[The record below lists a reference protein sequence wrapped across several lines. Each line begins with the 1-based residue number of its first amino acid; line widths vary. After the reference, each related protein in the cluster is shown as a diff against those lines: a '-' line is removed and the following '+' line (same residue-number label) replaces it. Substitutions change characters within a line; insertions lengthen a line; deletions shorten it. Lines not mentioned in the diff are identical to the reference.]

1 LRLGTDG
8 RPEQERRVT
17 VSLFGWRTVARSARE
32 ARPRPGRDGDR
43 FAALGPVL
51 VGSPMRVRL
60 VAVRLLTGGLL
71 VGLLSGC
78 GAPASG
84 PAGTD
89 PAAGSG
95 PDGAASV
102 AEPDGAASVT
112 EPGDGAAPAAPG
124 DGWNTAVPGDR
135 RGSVAPGNR
144 RDSPTPTADGG
155 SAKTTA
161 PAPAAAAVPEVPRR
175 SADLTGQ
182 PLPASAP
189 VRVQV
194 AALGIDMAIEG
205 VGLDGDAMALP
216 ANPAVAAWY
225 RYGSAPGSPA
235 GSTVVAAHVDSLI
248 YDLGPFA
255 ELAEAPAG
263 TEIVLQTA
271 DGVAH
276 RYTIASVDVV
286 EKPAVPWSAVFDRS
300 GPPRLTL
307 VTCGGEFD
315 YDARRYLSNVLVTAE
330 PAP

>member
-1 LRLGTDG
+1 M
-8 RPEQERRVT
+8 
-17 VSLFGWRTVARSARE
+17 SLFGWRTVARSARE
-32 ARPRPGRDGDR
+32 ARPRPGGGGDR
-43 FAALGPVL
+43 FVALRPVL
-51 VGSPMRVRL
+51 VG
-60 VAVRLLTGGLL
+60 GLL
-71 VGLLSGC
+71 VVLLSGC

-84 PAGTD
+84 PTGTD

-95 PDGAASV
+95 PG
-102 AEPDGAASVT
+102 GGASVT
-112 EPGDGAAPAAPG
+112 EPGDGVASAAPD
-124 DGWNTAVPGDR
+124 DGGTAAVPGDR
-135 RGSVAPGNR
+135 RGSSAPGDR
-144 RDSPTPTADGG
+144 RGSGAQGAEGSATPTP
-155 SAKTTA
+155 
-161 PAPAAAAVPEVPRR
+161 AAVPEVPRR
-175 SADLTGQ
+175 TADLAGQ
-182 PLPASAP
+182 AAPASAP

-194 AALGIDMAIEG
+194 PSLGIDMPIEG

-235 GSTVVAAHVDSLI
+235 GSTVVAAHVDSLV
-248 YDLGPFA
+248 YNLGPFA
-255 ELAEAPAG
+255 ELADAPAG

-286 EKPAVPWSAVFDRS
+286 EKPAVPWAAVFDRL

>member
-1 LRLGTDG
+1 M
-8 RPEQERRVT
+8 
-17 VSLFGWRTVARSARE
+17 SLFGWRTVARSARE

-51 VGSPMRVRL
+51 GGSPTGARL
-60 VAVRLLTGGLL
+60 VAVRLVALRLPGLRLLAGGLL

-95 PDGAASV
+95 PG
-102 AEPDGAASVT
+102 GTASVT
-112 EPGDGAAPAAPG
+112 EPGDGAAATPG
-124 DGWNTAVPGDR
+124 DGWSTAVPGDR

-144 RDSPTPTADGG
+144 RDRPTPTADEG
-155 SAKTTA
+155 SATTTA
-161 PAPAAAAVPEVPRR
+161 PAPAAAALPEVPRR
-175 SADLTGQ
+175 SADLAGQ

-276 RYTIASVDVV
+276 RYEIASVAVV

-315 YDARRYLSNVLVTAE
+315 YGARRYLSNVLVTAE